1 MNRSEVEKQTGLTRK
16 AIEYYEKKGLI
27 EPIKMENGYRV
38 YSIKDVED
46 LKEIQVYRSLGLSIE
61 EILAIKKD
69 ESSRT
74 SILRKKQIKTN
85 ILSKKSELI
94 NELIDG
100 ENMDIV
106 AKELRNIE
114 RQESLYSRLEKAFPG
129 YFAQCF
135 FFSYKPYF
143 TEAVSEDG
151 EEAFKEFIS
160 YMDGLPTL
168 ELSAEEQSYI
178 EAFTSNVSN
187 ETMEAVNN
195 KKNEAVN
202 DVEKWYS
209 ENKSVLDMYYAY
221 KNSEEYTNS
230 PLMTIEEKLN
240 KYMIDNK
247 YYEIAIP
254 LIRKFS
260 KSYDEYYKKLLEA
273 EEKFKAL
280 KNTPN

>member
-1 MNRSEVEKQTGLTRK
+1 M
-16 AIEYYEKKGLI
+16 
-27 EPIKMENGYRV
+27 
-38 YSIKDVED
+38 
-46 LKEIQVYRSLGLSIE
+46 LS
-61 EILAIKKD
+61 A
-69 ESSRT
+69 S
-74 SILRKKQIKTN
+74 
-85 ILSKKSELI
+85 
-94 NELIDG
+94 
-100 ENMDIV
+100 
-106 AKELRNIE
+106 
-114 RQESLYSRLEKAFPG
+114 
-129 YFAQCF
+129 

-160 YMDGLPTL
+160 YMDSLPTL

-178 EAFTSNVSN
+178 ESFTSNVSN
-187 ETMEAVNN
+187 ETMKAVNN
-195 KKNEAVN
+195 KKNEALN

-209 ENKSVLDMYYAY
+209 ENKSVLDMYYEY

-230 PLMTIEEKLN
+230 PLMSIEEKLN
-240 KYMIDNK
+240 KYMIENK